1 MRDVS
6 SLPISARD
14 VAIVF
19 QSYAL
24 FPHLTAF
31 ENVAYGLRS
40 QRAKREAIR
49 AQVGVLLELVGLPH
63 LHGRYAAQLSGG
75 EQQRV
80 ALARALALAPALLDE
95 PLSALDAKVRSSALA
110 AFLAWGLGGWWLGAV
125 ANDALLRLGGTT
137 FLLDLALPL
146 AVAVTARAPSRRPAA
161 SMARR

>member
-1 MRDVS
+1 MRQDDAAPLIAGLERLDTGRIEIAGRDVS

-40 QRAKREAIR
+40 QRAKREVIR

-80 ALARALALAPALLDE
+80 ALARALALAPALLLDE
-95 PLSALDAKVRSSALA
+95 PHLALGGDSPLALA
-110 AFLAWGLGGWWLGAV
+110 DTELGAREV
-125 ANDALLRLGGTT
+125 DDLLGRLEHG
-137 FLLDLALPL
+137 
-146 AVAVTARAPSRRPAA
+146 VYS
-161 SMARR
+161 